1 MESNR
6 KSAAFFVA
14 FYSNKLFKWQLHCVG
29 IMITFVELVLE
40 SHSVLF
46 FALKSFKLWLQ
57 SSVYAVY
64 QLLQS
69 ASELN
74 HSDRKCVGFFYYKS
88 QFHSKSITLLECSVA
103 EFHVIQKQ
111 CSPLLIIRMWLIFL
125 IFCSLD
131 FKFKKINQ
139 WFKQMAFN
147 ASKKY
152 KLSKYLIQIIP

>member
-1 MESNR
+1 MNTMESNR

-14 FYSNKLFKWQLHCVG
+14 FYSNKLFKWLLHCVG

-74 HSDRKCVGFFYYKS
+74 HSDRKCVGFFTIN
-88 QFHSKSITLLECSVA
+88 HS
-103 EFHVIQKQ
+103 FIQNQ
-111 CSPLLIIRMWLIFL
+111 LHFWNAA
-125 IFCSLD
+125 SLN
-131 FKFKKINQ
+131 FM
-139 WFKQMAFN
+139 WFKNGARHYWWSECDLFF
-147 ASKKY
+147 
-152 KLSKYLIQIIP
+152 LFFVH